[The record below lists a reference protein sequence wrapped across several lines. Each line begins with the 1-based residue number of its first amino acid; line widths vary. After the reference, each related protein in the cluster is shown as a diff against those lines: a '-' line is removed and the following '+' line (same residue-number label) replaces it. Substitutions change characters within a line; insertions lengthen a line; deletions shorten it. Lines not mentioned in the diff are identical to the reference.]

1 MRQLLFLLGV
11 IPAIAQAELF
21 VFDDMKAEDNFHLE
35 KKVNAPGEKKEQFS
49 RKDEKES
56 PAPGLNNKVQN
67 DVNTSNLIEKI
78 AISGVEKSS
87 IHWEFK
93 RDERIDRALERYLL
107 TQGIRLDW
115 QKNSFLYLDEPQI
128 HIDAQDTQAAV
139 QEILRVFG
147 LTARLENERLTV
159 ID

>member
-21 VFDDMKAEDNFHLE
+21 VFDDMKSENNFHLE

-49 RKDEKES
+49 RKDDKES
-56 PAPGLNNKVQN
+56 SALAFNSKAQD
-67 DVNTSNLIEKI
+67 DVNTSNLSEEIITKE
-78 AISGVEKSS
+78 VEKHA
-87 IHWEFK
+87 IRWEFK
-93 RDERIDRALERYLL
+93 RDERIDKILERYLL